1 MSELPKGWVETDFET
16 VLSSISNGIAD
27 KQNKDNLGIPV
38 SRIETISFESVN
50 YSRIGYVDTLDE
62 KKSDKYLLVRG
73 DILFSHINSPIH
85 LGKTAIFDG
94 LKKLYHGTNLLRIV
108 TNRDICQS
116 EYFNYFCK
124 YTRATGAFSL
134 NAQHAVNQSSLN
146 QQKIKSFKI
155 QLAPQ
160 AEQTRI
166 VEKLDEVLAQVDTI
180 KARLDGIPAILKRF
194 RQSVLAAAVS
204 GRLTEEWRRKNSS
217 SNVRSLIESCVAVDK
232 KNAIKP
238 FRKDE
243 INNDIPQT
251 WEWVRLARIA
261 EVISGI
267 AKGSK
272 TSSAVISR
280 PYLRVANVQR
290 GYLDLSEV
298 KEISVPLA
306 KAKSLELKRGDILFN
321 EGGDIDKLGRGWIWE
336 EQIPDCIHQN
346 HVFRAR
352 VYSVGIE
359 PKYISYYGNSSGK
372 DYFLREGTQSV
383 NLANINKTTLSLL
396 PIPLPPVEEQKE
408 IVRLVDQFFAFA
420 DTIEAQVKKAQA
432 RVDNLTQS
440 ILAKAFR
447 GELVAQDPDDEPA
460 EKLLER
466 IAQARK
472 EAEALAK
479 AAKKVAKTK

>member
-180 KARLDGIPAILKRF
+180 KARLEGIPAILKRF

-204 GRLTEEWRRKNSS
+204 GRLTEEWRKTNFREVDLELILKDVSISRKNKEF
-217 SNVRSLIESCVAVDK
+217 RPPKGLIEIDET
-232 KNAIKP
+232 P
-238 FRKDE
+238 FE
-243 INNDIPQT
+243 IPT
-251 WEWVRLARIA
+251 GWLWVRLGAICLKITDGAHNTPHVLDKGFPYLMAKDLTGGTLNFSQQQYISEKDHAELFKKCNPELGDLLVVNIGAGTGNNVLVDVDFEFSFKNIAILKRSNAIIPTYLKFYFDSQKKRIFDEQTRGGA
-261 EVISGI
+261 QPFLSLTILNNILI
-267 AKGSK
+267 ALPSIDEQEE
-272 TSSAVISR
+272 ISR
-280 PYLRVANVQR
+280 LV
-290 GYLDLSEV
+290 
-298 KEISVPLA
+298 
-306 KAKSLELKRGDILFN
+306 N
-321 EGGDIDKLGRGWIWE
+321 E
-336 EQIPDCIHQN
+336 
-346 HVFRAR
+346 
-352 VYSVGIE
+352 
-359 PKYISYYGNSSGK
+359 
-372 DYFLREGTQSV
+372 YFSF
-383 NLANINKTTLSLL
+383 IN
-396 PIPLPPVEEQKE
+396 
-408 IVRLVDQFFAFA
+408 
-420 DTIEAQVKKAQA
+420 TIETQVKKAQS

-447 GELVAQDPDDEPA
+447 GELVPQDPSDEPA

>member
-1 MSELPKGWVETDFET
+1 MSELPKGWV
-16 VLSSISNGIAD
+16 SISID
-27 KQNKDNLGIPV
+27 EITSDV
-38 SRIETISFESVN
+38 SYGVTA
-50 YSRIGYVDTLDE
+50 T
-62 KKSDKYLLVRG
+62 SDPEVG
-73 DILFSHINSPIH
+73 D
-85 LGKTAIFDG
+85 
-94 LKKLYHGTNLLRIV
+94 LKLLRI
-108 TNRDICQS
+108 TDIQDNKVNWATVP
-116 EYFNYFCK
+116 YCK
-124 YTRATGAFSL
+124 YDIKFENARLCDDDIVVARTGAT
-134 NAQHAVNQSSLN
+134 VG
-146 QQKIKSFKI
+146 KSFLIKKAVENSVFASYLIRLRCNSAI
-155 QLAPQ
+155 QPKYLSRFLNTPSYWRQISEQKAGIGQPNVNGTKLKTLNVPLAPQ

-447 GELVAQDPDDEPA
+447 GELVAQDPADEPA